1 MPTENKPDSG
11 LEDNR
16 YANAEV
22 EVFYGDESEKAYN
35 DYLNRRV
42 AMAMR
47 HVAEYVDAGGDVKAL
62 EKRLQEKND
71 E

>member
-1 MPTENKPDSG
+1 MAMDNKPASD
-11 LEDNR
+11 LKDNR
-16 YANAEV
+16 YANVEV
-22 EVFYGDESEKAYN
+22 EVVYGEEFEKAYN

-42 AMAMR
+42 SMAMR

-62 EKRLQEKND
+62 EKRLQDNND

>member
-1 MPTENKPDSG
+1 MAMDNKPASD
-11 LEDNR
+11 LKDNR
-16 YANAEV
+16 YANVEV
-22 EVFYGDESEKAYN
+22 EVVCGEKFEKAYN

-42 AMAMR
+42 SMAMR

-62 EKRLQEKND
+62 EKRLQDNND